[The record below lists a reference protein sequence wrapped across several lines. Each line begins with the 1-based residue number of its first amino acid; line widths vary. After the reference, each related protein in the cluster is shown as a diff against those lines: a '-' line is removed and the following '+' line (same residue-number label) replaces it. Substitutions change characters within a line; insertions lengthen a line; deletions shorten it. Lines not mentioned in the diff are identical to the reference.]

1 MLLKR
6 LKCYL
11 DSNTQSSYAHY
22 SSLTSCLD
30 SFALCYIR
38 QIIIL
43 LVMVYYPFFIK
54 SLAKLYFDHLS
65 SINSLYCL
73 ISLLSCVFFVH
84 TLLWNR
90 QLSTSEM
97 DQKVLQVIISSFTF
111 LRRWLAHPRLSHQAS
126 SLKDGHSITHEII
139 SSCALSKVSDFFL
152 GYNFHGSLA
161 GKHLWFA

>member
-1 MLLKR
+1 MLLKK

-43 LVMVYYPFFIK
+43 LVMVYYPFFIE

-73 ISLLSCVFFVH
+73 ISLLSCVFF
-84 TLLWNR
+84 
-90 QLSTSEM
+90 
-97 DQKVLQVIISSFTF
+97 
-111 LRRWLAHPRLSHQAS
+111 
-126 SLKDGHSITHEII
+126 
-139 SSCALSKVSDFFL
+139 FFL
-152 GYNFHGSLA
+152 YILCYETDNFLLQKWTKKCFRLLFLA
-161 GKHLWFA
+161 SHFSDDGWRIPGCLIRPPH